1 MSRRL
6 LVLLTAAGAVA
17 TSVAAALVLLAHD
30 FQPYSP
36 AEKVAQVGA
45 DATWILAG
53 LIAWQRRPDN
63 RVGALMTGL
72 GFVDLAHQ
80 FYWDAAAPFT
90 IAQVVSFFG
99 IPVAIHLF
107 LAFPSGR
114 LSTQF
119 ERAYV
124 ASTYAAILVLSPV
137 TQLFWDPQGTDCPGC
152 PQNLLL
158 VNRDPGVWNVV
169 SAATD
174 VLLIAILVTSTAL
187 LLHRVRRA
195 TAPTRRALAPV
206 LLTAA
211 LAVVLLG
218 VVVVMDAAG
227 SKTEASVPLWL
238 ADTSFAAIPVAFLVG
253 LLRMR
258 WHRSAVADLV
268 VALGSAAEPA
278 RVRDAIARTLGDR
291 SLVLAFWLPERQR
304 FVDAAGAERLVQASP
319 NRAVT
324 MLNHDGKP
332 MAALVHD
339 PSLLED
345 PELIEAVGAAASLAM
360 ENSRLHAELRA
371 QLAEI
376 RASRTRLVNA
386 GDAERRRL
394 ERDLHDGAQQRL
406 LGIRLALQL
415 ARNRLAHGGAA
426 IDDLLREADAE
437 VLGALEELRSLARG
451 IHPAILTEDGLAAA
465 LGALAQR
472 APVPVELNASTE
484 RMPSSVEATAYFVAA
499 EALANVV
506 KHAHASGVTIEVT
519 RANGTLAIHVT
530 DDGVGGADA
539 VGAGLRGLRDRVE
552 ALDGR
557 LVIESPPGQG
567 TRVSAAIPCA

>member
-6 LVLLTAAGAVA
+6 LVMLAAAGAVA
-17 TSVAAALVLLAHD
+17 TGVAAALVLGAHG
-30 FQPYSP
+30 FQPYPP

-53 LIAWQRRPDN
+53 LIAWHRRPDN
-63 RVGALMTGL
+63 RVGPLMTAL
-72 GFVDLAHQ
+72 GFVDLVHQ
-80 FYWDAAAPFT
+80 FYWDVAAPFT
-90 IAQVVSFFG
+90 AAQVVSFFG
-99 IPVAIHLF
+99 IPMAIYLF
-107 LAFPSGR
+107 LSFPSGR
-114 LSTQF
+114 LSTPF

-124 ASTYAAILVLSPV
+124 ASTYAAILVFAPV
-137 TQLFWDPQGTDCPGC
+137 SQLFWDPQGTDCPDC

-158 VNRDPGVWNVV
+158 VNRDPGVWTAV
-169 SAATD
+169 SAAGD
-174 VLLIAILVTSTAL
+174 VLLIVILLTGAVL
-187 LLHRVRRA
+187 LLRRVRRA
-195 TAPTRRALAPV
+195 TAPTRRAFAPV
-206 LLTAA
+206 LLTAGLA
-211 LAVVLLG
+211 VFLLAVVI
-218 VVVVMDAAG
+218 VMDAAG
-227 SKTEASVPLWL
+227 AKTEGTAALWL
-238 ADTSFAAIPVAFLVG
+238 ADAGYAAVPVAFLVG

-268 VALGSAAEPA
+268 VALDSAAEPA

-291 SLVLAFWLPERQR
+291 SLELAFWLPERQR

-332 MAALVHD
+332 VAALVHD

-345 PELIEAVGAAASLAM
+345 PELIEAVGAAASLAL

-376 RASRTRLVNA
+376 RASRTRLVDA

-415 ARNRLAHGGAA
+415 AHNRLAHGGVAV
-426 IDDLLREADAE
+426 DDLLREADAE
-437 VLGALEELRSLARG
+437 VVGALEELRSLARG

-465 LGALAQR
+465 LGALTRR

-484 RMPSSVEATAYFVAA
+484 RLPTSVEATAYFVAA

-506 KHAHASGVTIEVT
+506 KHAHASRVTIDVT
-519 RANGTLAIHVT
+519 RANGTVAIHVT